1 MSRLL
6 LILSLWL
13 AGCAINQPAPQLVIR
28 PAKAELWS
36 FSLTGRIAVR
46 HDNDRSFVG
55 LHWEHNSGRDDE
67 ILLLAP
73 LGQTVARIT
82 RTADKVEL
90 DTSDKQY
97 FAESTEGLT
106 QQMLGWSLPLDGLR
120 YWVLA
125 LPEPGGDAEIE
136 HDASGRVSLLK
147 QDGWEI
153 HYTKYA
159 AQAVDSLPLHMTLR
173 REGLEIDLL
182 IDAWE
187 MQ

>member
-1 MSRLL
+1 MLRLFLL
-6 LILSLWL
+6 LALWV
-13 AGCAINQPAPQLVIR
+13 AGCASNPPSPQLATR
-28 PAKAELWS
+28 PEKAELSS
-36 FSLTGRIAVR
+36 FSLSGRIAVR

-55 LHWEHNSGRDDE
+55 MHWSHNANREDE

-73 LGQTVARIT
+73 LGQTVARIN
-82 RTADKVEL
+82 RTADVVEL
-90 DTSDKQY
+90 DTSGKQY
-97 FAESTEGLT
+97 FAENAEALT
-106 QQMLGWSLPLDGLR
+106 QQILGWRLPLDGLR

-125 LPEPGGDAEIE
+125 LPEPGSKVDIERDANN
-136 HDASGRVSLLK
+136 RVSLMK

-153 HYTKYA
+153 RYPKYA
-159 AQAVDSLPLHMTLR
+159 LQTPDSLPQHMTLQ

>member
-1 MSRLL
+1 MLRLILL
-6 LILSLWL
+6 LALWL
-13 AGCAINQPAPQLVIR
+13 AGCASNPPSPQLATR
-28 PAKAELWS
+28 PENAELS
-36 FSLTGRIAVR
+36 PFSLSGRIAVK

-55 LHWEHNSGRDDE
+55 IQWSHNANQEDE

-73 LGQTVARIT
+73 LGQTVARIN
-82 RTADKVEL
+82 RTEDIVEL
-90 DTSDKQY
+90 DTSGKQY
-97 FAESTEGLT
+97 FAHNAEELT
-106 QQMLGWSLPLDGLR
+106 QKMLGWRLPLDGLR

-125 LPEPGGDAEIE
+125 LPEPDSKADIERDA
-136 HDASGRVSLLK
+136 DKRVSLLK

-153 HYTKYA
+153 RYPKYA
-159 AQAVDSLPLHMTLR
+159 LQTADSLPRHMTLR